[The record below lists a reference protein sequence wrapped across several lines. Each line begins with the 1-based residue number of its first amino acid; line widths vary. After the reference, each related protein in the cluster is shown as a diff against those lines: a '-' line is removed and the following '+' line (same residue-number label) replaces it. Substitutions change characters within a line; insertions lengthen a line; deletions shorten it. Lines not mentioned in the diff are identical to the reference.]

1 MAGTTA
7 GGLAAAKT
15 NLKNDPD
22 FYKRIGAIGGT
33 KSRNGGYATVLLC
46 DCEYMESLHKKAV
59 CSGYKGGLKS
69 RRGKSKGV
77 TYNEHI

>member
-1 MAGTTA
+1 MAGTIS

-33 KSRNGGYATVLLC
+33 KSRNGGFWADREL
-46 DCEYMESLHKKAV
+46 ARRA
-59 CSGYKGGLKS
+59 GAIGGRKS
-69 RRGKSKGV
+69 RRNKVKLNS
-77 TYNEHI
+77 